1 MLLFLLACDLPR
13 DVPALS
19 QRRHRRQLVAE
30 ARADTR
36 PREAYPEALA
46 RLDLRRQDLA
56 RRHRAGEE
64 VLDEARS
71 AVLESVS
78 EDIFP
83 AWYGTEWDF
92 YGTSQTPGQ
101 GQIACGYFVST
112 VLRDAGFEV
121 ERVRLAQQASENII
135 KSLVPS
141 EAIRRYSRESV
152 DGVLDEIEEQGD
164 GLYLVGLDYHVAF
177 VLREGER
184 LDMCHSSVLDP
195 GAVVCEPARS
205 APAMSSGYHVTG
217 QLLQEP
223 MLEAWLGGASI
234 ATVGTVT
241 E

>member
-1 MLLFLLACDLPR
+1 M
-13 DVPALS
+13 
-19 QRRHRRQLVAE
+19 AE

-36 PREAYPEALA
+36 PRDSYAESLA

-56 RRHRAGEE
+56 RRHRGGED
-64 VLDEARS
+64 VFDEARGV
-71 AVLESVS
+71 VLESIS

-83 AWYGTEWDF
+83 AWYGTLWDF
-92 YGTSQTPGQ
+92 YGTTETPGE

-121 ERVRLAQQASENII
+121 QRVRLAQQASENII
-135 KSLVPS
+135 KSLVPA
-141 EAIRRYSRESV
+141 EDIRRYSREDV
-152 DGVLDEIEEQGD
+152 DVVLDGIESQGD

-195 GAVVCEPARS
+195 GAVVCEPART
-205 APAMSSGYHVTG
+205 APAMVSGYHVTG
-217 QLLQEP
+217 RLLREP
-223 MLEAWLGGASI
+223 MLEAWLAGASI